1 LVKTLSISYNK
12 KHFAVEIEE
21 GKNGGIFI
29 INGYGRVIS
38 SVPNVSSFAFFT
50 GNTIRLAL
58 NMENRRIFFSALCKK
73 SVHCIDFNGHI
84 VSMYG
89 AKPSQTLGLWVKVP
103 EVLYLSQKHHLTCTC
118 AIRSFSAQ
126 DISTN
131 TQHIFIFFILVKYS
145 IKIYCVLVKIS

>member
-29 INGYGRVIS
+29 INGYGRVICS
-38 SVPNVSSFAFFT
+38 IPNVSSFAFFT
-50 GNTIRLAL
+50 GNTIRSAL
-58 NMENRRIFFSALCKK
+58 DMENRRIFVSALCKK

-84 VSMYG
+84 VSLYG
-89 AKPSQTLGLWVKVP
+89 GKPSLVP
-103 EVLYLSQKHHLTCTC
+103 EALYLSQKHHLTCNC
-118 AIRSFSAQ
+118 AIRSLSAQ

-131 TQHIFIFFILVKYS
+131 TQYIFIFFIFGQV
-145 IKIYCVLVKIS
+145 

>member
-1 LVKTLSISYNK
+1 MIGLYELLDPTTYLIEPPFCQLVKTLSISSNKK

-29 INGYGRVIS
+29 INGYGRVIC
-38 SVPNVSSFAFFT
+38 SVPNVSSFACFT

-58 NMENRRIFFSALCKK
+58 DMENRRIFVSALCKK
-73 SVHCIDFNGHI
+73 SAHCIDFNGHI

-103 EVLYLSQKHHLTCTC
+103 EVLYLS
-118 AIRSFSAQ
+118 
-126 DISTN
+126 
-131 TQHIFIFFILVKYS
+131 HIL
-145 IKIYCVLVKIS
+145 